1 MGRPIYVDL
10 DATLIDSDVDERG
23 NVIRIHARP
32 GADQFLGNLS
42 RHGDLFLLTHAMR
55 PHVKNAFRVIGK
67 PSRLFV
73 DVISREDMAPIIEM
87 IDFLIKDERL
97 TPEEKGLLYNE
108 IQPIAPRGYIFD
120 DQPVGSDLYLYKT
133 TSVGARESDWIQVR
147 PFRRGRTG
155 GRELDRA
162 YQEYLRRAGG
172 PHAVMSGRAMRR
184 PTRRAL

>member
-1 MGRPIYVDL
+1 
-10 DATLIDSDVDERG
+10 
-23 NVIRIHARP
+23 
-32 GADQFLGNLS
+32 
-42 RHGDLFLLTHAMR
+42 
-55 PHVKNAFRVIGK
+55 
-67 PSRLFV
+67 
-73 DVISREDMAPIIEM
+73 M